1 VALMHGSINRSNFFL
16 TLSLRGT
23 PRNSVSIKRGTWL
36 PWLPMKTLIIDDQVF
51 ELALLAPALT
61 HHGVNVVGRAQ
72 NVDEARSEF
81 LALEPSVVIIDI
93 HFNNEKALNLCRELR
108 EINPNLGLVI
118 IADTPDLR
126 ILGITLAQI
135 PSGSQLI
142 LKSSVGVVELI
153 CQAIALSILSAKSK
167 EPSIWSGTNNVTNA
181 KLFIN
186 IISELTDVQIETL
199 RLLGIGLSNLA
210 ISRTR
215 FVTEKSVEQIVTK
228 ISQHFGV
235 GSDSNK
241 NQRVL
246 LAREYYKWSGALRD

>member
-1 VALMHGSINRSNFFL
+1 
-16 TLSLRGT
+16 
-23 PRNSVSIKRGTWL
+23 
-36 PWLPMKTLIIDDQVF
+36 MKTLIIHDQVF

-61 HHGVNVVGRAQ
+61 HHGVNVVGRAK

-81 LALEPSVVIIDI
+81 LALEPSVVIIDVR
-93 HFNNEKALNLCRELR
+93 FNNEKALNLCRELR

-126 ILGITLAQI
+126 ILGITRAQI

-153 CQAIALSILSAKSK
+153 YQAIALSILNAKSK
-167 EPSIWSGTNNVTNA
+167 EISIWLGTNNVANA

-186 IISELTDVQIETL
+186 ILSELTDIQIETL
-199 RLLGIGLSNLA
+199 RLVGNGLSNVA

-246 LAREYYKWSGALRD
+246 LASQYYKWSGALRD

>member
-1 VALMHGSINRSNFFL
+1 
-16 TLSLRGT
+16 
-23 PRNSVSIKRGTWL
+23 
-36 PWLPMKTLIIDDQVF
+36 MKTLIIHDQVF

-61 HHGVNVVGRAQ
+61 HHGVNVVGRAK

-81 LALEPSVVIIDI
+81 LALEPSVVIIDVR
-93 HFNNEKALNLCRELR
+93 FNNEKALNLCRELR

-118 IADTPDLR
+118 IADTPDFR
-126 ILGITLAQI
+126 ILGITLEQI

-153 CQAIALSILSAKSK
+153 YQAIALSILNAKSK
-167 EPSIWSGTNNVTNA
+167 EISIWLGTNNVANA

-186 IISELTDVQIETL
+186 ILSELTDIQIETL
-199 RLLGIGLSNLA
+199 RLVGNGLSNVA

-246 LAREYYKWSGALRD
+246 LASQYYKWSGALRD

>member
-1 VALMHGSINRSNFFL
+1 
-16 TLSLRGT
+16 
-23 PRNSVSIKRGTWL
+23 
-36 PWLPMKTLIIDDQVF
+36 MKTLIIHDQVF

-61 HHGVNVVGRAQ
+61 HHGVNVVGRAK

-81 LALEPSVVIIDI
+81 LALEPSVVIIDVR
-93 HFNNEKALNLCRELR
+93 FNNEKALNLCRELR

-126 ILGITLAQI
+126 ILGITRAQI

-153 CQAIALSILSAKSK
+153 YQAIALSILNAKSK
-167 EPSIWSGTNNVTNA
+167 EISIWLGTNNVANA

-186 IISELTDVQIETL
+186 VLSELTDVQIETL
-199 RLLGIGLSNLA
+199 RLVGNGLSNVA

-246 LAREYYKWSGALRD
+246 LASQYYKWSGALRD